1 MSRFGVTRSSIG
13 SMVAAMAL
21 LAATAQ
27 NMPVSQTR
35 AQLPLVLSSITPM
48 GKNAYKVTN
57 YGISHFTP
65 DIMYPIASRQFVF
78 NDLHPRAELTFIHGL
93 YNTDKIYPSLY
104 VVGFEWP
111 LAPGTRNEN
120 VIHSNLWLLDWDR
133 YYTVRL
139 VTDFKRILDA
149 RFVIESNNTVSLE
162 WVTEGMQKWCV
173 FKHYKMSLKDEIERH
188 NKHLALVSENSH
200 DIDYTQSHCMVV
212 SPKLEDFRDKH
223 PNFVIEMKSDYFIF
237 IEMLYESYPK
247 IIVNVWQLLNNNLYE
262 PKRTEKVFILPI
274 SCVRAKIY
282 LIKTDQPN
290 ILTSDKVTLGLMC
303 ENFIPRFFFH
313 VKFAQ
318 KNKMLHISTSF
329 DTDIPLRLAKS
340 VTSYIPTATGDLIFM
355 TKDNSVLSAIR
366 NCRPK
371 IIQLANTNRDTVF
384 DMLRYK
390 GIHI

>member
-1 MSRFGVTRSSIG
+1 MSRFGVTRSIFVM
-13 SMVAAMAL
+13 MVAIASL
-21 LAATAQ
+21 SDATKEMVA
-27 NMPVSQTR
+27 SQTR
-35 AQLPLVLSSITPM
+35 AKLPLVLTSITPL
-48 GKNAYKVTN
+48 GKNTFKVTN

-65 DIMYPIASRQFVF
+65 DIMYPTTSRRFVF
-78 NDLHPRAELTFIHGL
+78 HDLHPRAEVTLIQGL
-93 YNTDKIYPSLY
+93 YNTDKSYPSLY

-111 LAPGTRNEN
+111 LAPGTTNEN

-133 YYTVRL
+133 FYTVRL

-149 RFVIESNNTVSLE
+149 RFVIETNNTVNLE

-188 NKHLALVSENSH
+188 NKHLALISDNYH

-223 PNFVIEMKSDYFIF
+223 PNFVIDMKSDYFIF

-247 IIVNVWQLLNNNLYE
+247 IIVNVWQLMKKNIYE
-262 PKRTEKVFILPI
+262 AKRTEKTFILPI
-274 SCVRAKIY
+274 SCVRAKIS

-290 ILTSDKVTLGLMC
+290 TLTNNKVTLSLAC
-303 ENFIPRFFFH
+303 DNFIPRFFFH
-313 VKFAQ
+313 VKFTQ
-318 KNKMLHISTSF
+318 HEKTLHISTSF
-329 DTDIPLRLAKS
+329 DTDIPLRLTKS
-340 VTSYIPTATGDLIFM
+340 ITSYIPTVTGDLIFM
-355 TKDNSVLSAIR
+355 TKEKNVLSAIR

-371 IIQLANTNRDTVF
+371 IIQLAHINQDTVF

-390 GIHI
+390 GVHV